1 MTNNSGI
8 HPCGHR
14 ILVKPEE
21 IEERSEGGIVL
32 MTAST
37 EKMEALAQT
46 FGWVV
51 ATGETAYA
59 DQPSAWCKVGDRI
72 SFAKYSGLLNVGKDG
87 VKYRIINDLDVVSVI
102 DKDVK

>member
-21 IEERSEGGIVL
+21 IEEKSEGGIVL

-46 FGWVV
+46 FGQVIEV
-51 ATGETAYA
+51 GTTAYA
-59 DQPSAWCKVGDRI
+59 DQPAPWCKEGDRI
-72 SFAKYSGLLNVGKDG
+72 SFAKYSGLLNTGKDG
-87 VKYRIINDLDVVSVI
+87 VKYRVINDLDVVSVI